1 MDQYEEV
8 EEVEE
13 YENEVEN
20 VQDFNEEVEITEE
33 YNITENIYSNQEQQ
47 FNEEFSVENNTEK
60 LQGEIMDQKLNEE
73 VNTNENNQEQFVIQ
87 EERPSFINVIVDFP
101 KPATPVDCVSAATN
115 TRDKI
120 VASNKQLRLL
130 QNRFYF
136 IPVNVDPNI
145 SSDDYS
151 NIKIY
156 SEKAA
161 EIDVR
166 YIKNGMACIIAL
178 KHNTKVRQ
186 GELLAVLY

>member
-1 MDQYEEV
+1 MYNETEKKA
-8 EEVEE
+8 EEE
-13 YENEVEN
+13 YQEFKDELGM
-20 VQDFNEEVEITEE
+20 NEEYDV
-33 YNITENIYSNQEQQ
+33 TENIYSNQEQQ
-47 FNEEFSVENNTEK
+47 FNEEFSVENNTEE
-60 LQGEIMDQKLNEE
+60 LQGEIMEQELNEE
-73 VNTNENNQEQFVIQ
+73 TSVEEQNIVIQ
-87 EERPSFINVIVDFP
+87 KERPSFINIVVNFP

-130 QNRFYF
+130 QHRFYF
-136 IPVNVDPNI
+136 IPVDVDPNI
-145 SSDDYS
+145 SSDEYS

-166 YIKNGMACIIAL
+166 YVKDGMACIIAL
-178 KHNTKVRQ
+178 KHNTKIRQ